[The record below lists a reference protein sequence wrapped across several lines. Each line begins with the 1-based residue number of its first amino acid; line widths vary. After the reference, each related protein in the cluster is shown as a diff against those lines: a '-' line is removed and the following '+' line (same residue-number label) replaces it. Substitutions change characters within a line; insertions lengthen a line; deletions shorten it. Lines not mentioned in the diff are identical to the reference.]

1 MMPTCPSFPALDTT
15 FSNSTPGFWTPA
27 FSRTHRTASVQWSL
41 YTHWITTSISVSPSA
56 APCLVSSFLS
66 SAIIPPFAGS
76 HHFCPFFTASF
87 LSLLEPEALF
97 PSQAVSPHLS
107 PPSSHQYPSI
117 SPFSRKQSDPSV
129 CCRHSASRPDA
140 IPLTLPLLWVN
151 MTHASIILLSFCHYY
166 APWTSLHLF
175 LQLFSSL
182 LRSPISISLPSVRLT
197 LLVSFLHW
205 WQIPSSVVS
214 HLSGVPPL
222 LHHFFSLSC
231 LLSIPFQVELTL
243 SKHPSPLSVLFF
255 SSPRQND
262 PIFTTWLKVNWT
274 PKYYTI
280 Q

>member
-15 FSNSTPGFWTPA
+15 FSNFAPGFGRLHFPELIA
-27 FSRTHRTASVQWSL
+27 LPLCNGGFILIGLQLLSLFPPQLLLVQSL
-41 YTHWITTSISVSPSA
+41 HFFPLWP
-56 APCLVSSFLS
+56 F
-66 SAIIPPFAGS
+66 PPFAGS

-97 PSQAVSPHLS
+97 ASQAVSPHLS

-151 MTHASIILLSFCHYY
+151 MSHASIILLSFCHYY

-182 LRSPISISLPSVRLT
+182 LHCLSLFLFPRFVSLCSSHFSTDDKYLHQSSAISLECRL
-197 LLVSFLHW
+197 SS
-205 WQIPSSVVS
+205 PSSSVFHAIS
-214 HLSGVPPL
+214 LSPFRLSWPSPNIHPLCLSCFFPPRDRMTQSL
-222 LHHFFSLSC
+222 LHG
-231 LLSIPFQVELTL
+231 
-243 SKHPSPLSVLFF
+243 
-255 SSPRQND
+255 
-262 PIFTTWLKVNWT
+262 
-274 PKYYTI
+274 
-280 Q
+280 